1 MKKGRWLMI
10 VGCLMML
17 GAFLFSGLD
26 IYRLFTFEKV
36 DAAVEVY
43 RSPKGKK
50 ARVTYEY
57 GGEIY
62 EDYVLSSYNAFTMK
76 NGKKMTVLID
86 PAKPEN
92 PHVTNFAMETLFLL
106 GGVLILYGELKQK
119 DD

>member
-1 MKKGRWLMI
+1 MKKGSWLMI

-43 RSPKGKK
+43 RSTKGK
-50 ARVTYEY
+50 
-57 GGEIY
+57 
-62 EDYVLSSYNAFTMK
+62 
-76 NGKKMTVLID
+76 
-86 PAKPEN
+86 KPEN
-92 PHVTNFAMETLFLL
+92 PHMTNFAMETLFLL